1 MIGTFSDEEVTELI
15 EECLQMKSFDHPNV
29 MNLLGVCLDAGPAPY
44 LILPYM
50 ENGNLLSYLKNNR
63 ESLVLTENCTLNT
76 EVVIEVKN
84 SIIIQFS
91 NGMQVSSVRIKLL
104 SMCLQ
109 VAKGMEYLAIQKLV
123 HRDLA
128 ARNCM

>member
-1 MIGTFSDEEVTELI
+1 
-15 EECLQMKSFDHPNV
+15 MKSFEHPNV
-29 MNLLGVCLDAGPAPY
+29 MNLMGVCLDAGPAPY

-63 ESLVLTENCTLNT
+63 ESLVLTENCTLNA

-91 NGMQVSSVRIKLL
+91 NGIQVSSVRIKLL